1 MQQDNVRI
9 LECFD
14 CVLPFMN
21 ELLVDD
27 VSVCMTD
34 CEKVLMYRPGKKFD
48 LKIQPGRPLE
58 PKMAAYQAL
67 HKQERIVTRV
77 DASLH
82 GIPFIAVAIPLYNE
96 AKEVIGSA
104 IVTQSV
110 ERQDTLLQVAA
121 ALSDSINV
129 LANTTEKI
137 SAQTQEISAV
147 SQTLVKVS
155 RDSQNRVQETDQ
167 VIGFIK
173 NIAGQTNL
181 LGLNAAIEAA
191 RVGDQG
197 RGFGVVAQ
205 EIRKLAIDSA
215 DSIKKIDAMIKSV
228 QADSKQTNDQTEHI
242 NIILGEIANAITQVT
257 NAVQEANAQARKL
270 GEMAENLLQS

>member
-1 MQQDNVRI
+1 MQQDNARI
-9 LECFD
+9 LGCFD
-14 CVLPFMN
+14 YVLPFMN

-34 CEKVLMYRPGKKFD
+34 CEKVLMYRPGRKFD

-58 PKMAAYQAL
+58 PKMAAYQAI
-67 HKQERIVTRV
+67 HNQKRIVTRV

-129 LANTTEKI
+129 LASTTEEI

-215 DSIKKIDAMIKSV
+215 DSIKKIDALIKSV

-242 NIILGEIANAITQVT
+242 NIVLGEIADAITQVT
-257 NAVQEANAQARKL
+257 NAVQDANTQARKL

>member
-1 MQQDNVRI
+1 M
-9 LECFD
+9 
-14 CVLPFMN
+14 
-21 ELLVDD
+21 
-27 VSVCMTD
+27 
-34 CEKVLMYRPGKKFD
+34 
-48 LKIQPGRPLE
+48 
-58 PKMAAYQAL
+58 
-67 HKQERIVTRV
+67 
-77 DASLH
+77 
-82 GIPFIAVAIPLYNE
+82 
-96 AKEVIGSA
+96 
-104 IVTQSV
+104 
-110 ERQDTLLQVAA
+110 
-121 ALSDSINV
+121 
-129 LANTTEKI
+129 
-137 SAQTQEISAV
+137 

-215 DSIKKIDAMIKSV
+215 DSIKKIDALIKSV

-242 NIILGEIANAITQVT
+242 NIVLGEIADAITQVT
-257 NAVQEANAQARKL
+257 NAVQDANTQARKL

>member
-1 MQQDNVRI
+1 MQQDNARI
-9 LECFD
+9 LGCFD
-14 CVLPFMN
+14 YVLPFMN

-34 CEKVLMYRPGKKFD
+34 CEKVLMYRPGRKFD
-48 LKIQPGRPLE
+48 LKIQPGLPLE
-58 PKMAAYQAL
+58 PKMAAYQAI
-67 HKQERIVTRV
+67 HNQKRIVTRV

-129 LANTTEKI
+129 LASTTEEI

-242 NIILGEIANAITQVT
+242 SIVLGEIANAITQVT

>member
-1 MQQDNVRI
+1 MQQDNARI

-14 CVLPFMN
+14 YVLPYMN

-58 PKMAAYQAL
+58 PKMAAYQAI

-82 GIPFIAVAIPLYNE
+82 GIPFIAVAIPLYNGG
-96 AKEVIGSA
+96 KEVIGSA

-110 ERQDTLLQVAA
+110 DRQDTLLQVAA
-121 ALSDSINV
+121 SLSDSINV
-129 LANTTEKI
+129 LASTTEEI

-215 DSIKKIDAMIKSV
+215 DSIKKIDALIKSV

-242 NIILGEIANAITQVT
+242 NIVLGEIADAITQVT
-257 NAVQEANAQARKL
+257 NAVQDANTQARKL

>member
-1 MQQDNVRI
+1 MQDDNGRI

-14 CVLPFMN
+14 HVLPFVN

-34 CEKVLMYRPGKKFD
+34 CEKVLMYQPGKKFD

-58 PKMAAYQAL
+58 PKMAAYQAI
-67 HKQERIVTRV
+67 HKRERIVTRV

-82 GIPFIAVAIPLYNE
+82 GIPFIAVAIPIYNQARE
-96 AKEVIGSA
+96 IIGSA

-110 ERQDTLLQVAA
+110 DRQDTLRQVAA
-121 ALSDSINV
+121 ALSDSISI
-129 LANTTEKI
+129 LASTTEEI
-137 SAQTQEISAV
+137 SAQTEEIAAV
-147 SQTLVKVS
+147 SQTLVKVT
-155 RDSQNRVQETDQ
+155 RDSQGRVQETDQ

-215 DSIKKIDAMIKSV
+215 DSIKKIDAIIKSI
-228 QADSKQTNDQTEHI
+228 QADSNQTNSQTEHI
-242 NIILGEIANAITQVT
+242 NAVLGEIANAITQVT
-257 NAVQEANAQARKL
+257 AAVQEANDQARKL
-270 GEMAENLLQS
+270 GVMADDLLQA

>member
-1 MQQDNVRI
+1 MQQNDARI

-14 CVLPFMN
+14 YVLPFMN

-34 CEKVLMYRPGKKFD
+34 CEKVLMYRPGRKFD

-58 PKMAAYQAL
+58 PKMAAYQAI
-67 HKQERIVTRV
+67 HNQKRIVTRV

-96 AKEVIGSA
+96 TKEVIGAA

-110 ERQDTLLQVAA
+110 ERQDTLLQVAS
-121 ALSDSINV
+121 ALSDSINI
-129 LANTTEKI
+129 LASTTEEI

-147 SQTLVKVS
+147 SQMLVKVS

-215 DSIKKIDAMIKSV
+215 DSIKKIDAIIKSV

-242 NIILGEIANAITQVT
+242 NIVLGEIANAITQVT

-270 GEMAENLLQS
+270 DEMAENLLQS

>member
-1 MQQDNVRI
+1 
-9 LECFD
+9 
-14 CVLPFMN
+14 MN

-34 CEKVLMYRPGKKFD
+34 CEKVLMYRPGRKFD

-58 PKMAAYQAL
+58 PKMAAYQAI
-67 HKQERIVTRV
+67 HNQKRIVTRV

-129 LANTTEKI
+129 LASTTEEI

-242 NIILGEIANAITQVT
+242 SIVLGEIANAITQVT